1 MAEIIKMPK
10 MSDTMTEGTIAAW
23 LKNVGDAVKSGDI
36 LAEVETDKATMELEN
51 YEDGTLLYIGPKA
64 GEAVAVDGVLAIV
77 GKAGED
83 FAALLAGASGG
94 AAAAPAPAPA
104 SAPAAAPAAPV
115 PAPVE
120 APAPVAAAP
129 VPAPAVT
136 PAPAAA
142 PASANGKK
150 ATVVR
155 MPKMSDTMTE
165 GTIAAWLKNVG
176 DAVKSGDILAEVE
189 TDKATMELENYED
202 GTLLYTG
209 PKAGEAV
216 AVDGILAIIGEE
228 GADIQALLGG
238 QSGDAQAPAQVPAPA
253 ETPAPAEEAKPA
265 APAAAPAQPAVTGS
279 PAPVSANTGRILAS
293 PLAKSIA
300 KEKGI
305 NLAQVVGSGD
315 NGRIVQRDVE
325 QFQSAAVPAAAAATA
340 PASAPAPAVPTMPTV
355 APAAP
360 VPAPGAAVAPGAPT
374 PPAAASAPQAGTY
387 TDTPVSQ
394 MRKVIAKRLSE
405 SLFTAPH
412 FYLTMEINMDKA
424 IEARVRLNELSPVK
438 LSFNDLVLKAS
449 ALALRQHPAVNSSW
463 LGDKIRQNHV
473 INIGVAVAVDEG
485 LLVPVIRNA
494 DQKGLSQIAT
504 EVKELAGK
512 AKTKKLQPAEWEGST
527 FTISNLGMFGIDEF
541 TAIINPP
548 DACILAVGG
557 IKQTSIVKDGQIVV
571 GNLMKVTL
579 SCDHRVVDG
588 ATGAAF
594 LQTLKGLLEDPMRM
608 LI

>member
-23 LKNVGDAVKSGDI
+23 LKKVGDKVKSGDI

-51 YEDGTLLYIGPKA
+51 YEDGILLYIGPK
-64 GEAVAVDGVLAIV
+64 ENESVAVDGVLAIV
-77 GKAGED
+77 GKEGED
-83 FAALLAGASGG
+83 FAALLAGATGG
-94 AAAAPAPAPA
+94 AAPAAAPKPEAAPVPAAPAAEAPQEVPAPAAPVAAEVPKEAPAAAPAPAPA
-104 SAPAAAPAAPV
+104 APAAAG
-115 PAPVE
+115 
-120 APAPVAAAP
+120 
-129 VPAPAVT
+129 
-136 PAPAAA
+136 
-142 PASANGKK
+142 NGKK

-176 DAVKSGDILAEVE
+176 DKVKSGDILAEVE

-238 QSGDAQAPAQVPAPA
+238 TSGGATAPA
-253 ETPAPAEEAKPA
+253 EAPKAEEAPKVAATAPAEAPDSAAAPA
-265 APAAAPAQPAVTGS
+265 APATPAQSAAAPA
-279 PAPVSANTGRILAS
+279 APGGRILAS

-325 QFQSAAVPAAAAATA
+325 NFQPTAAAPAAVAAPVAPALAAATA
-340 PASAPAPAVPTMPTV
+340 PV
-355 APAAP
+355 APAAA
-360 VPAPGAAVAPGAPT
+360 PAPVAAQPAPSA
-374 PPAAASAPQAGTY
+374 PAATEGTY

-424 IEARVRLNELSPVK
+424 IEARVRLNELSPIK
-438 LSFNDLVLKAS
+438 LSFNDLVLKS
-449 ALALRQHPAVNSSW
+449 AAVALRQHPVVNSSW
-463 LGDKIRQNHV
+463 MGDKIRQNKV
-473 INIGVAVAVDEG
+473 VNIGVAVAVDEG

-504 EVKELAGK
+504 EVKELAGR

-541 TAIINPP
+541 TAIINTP

-557 IKQTSIVKDGQIVV
+557 IKQTPIVKDGQIVV
-571 GNLMKVTL
+571 GNIMKVTL